1 MLSRTIAWLVGLCCL
16 FQLSEFPAVPLLL
29 LVWVPGLL
37 LFFQPQLRRWSVVP
51 LLFAAGFSWASLSA
65 WQQLYPELSPDL
77 EGVPLQITG
86 TIVSLPQREGRILRF
101 IVAPDTARDEEGT
114 PVLLPKRV
122 RLAWY
127 GKHSPQLLP
136 GERWQLRVKF
146 KRPWSLRNPGSFDYE
161 EWLFQQGIRAT
172 GYVRESKANQRLSVA
187 EGYPV
192 LRLRNAI
199 RHAIKSHIGAEPMA
213 GIITALAIGERGAIS
228 DEQWDVLL
236 ASGTNHLVAISGL
249 HVGLVAGLMYL
260 LILRLWRFCPA
271 CCERL
276 AAPRAAAFA
285 AMLVALGYAALAGF
299 SIPTQ
304 RALLMLAI
312 VLGGV
317 WWRRPIERGR
327 VLLLALWAVTLFD
340 PASILSPG
348 FWLSFAAVAWILY
361 GMWGRWDAKGLWW
374 RWGRAQLL
382 VALGL
387 LPLLLLFFQQ
397 GSLSAPLANLFAVPW
412 VSLLVVPLTLIGVAL
427 LGLWSA
433 AAGALL
439 QLAAMLMSWLWPVL
453 QWLSETIPILPLA
466 ASGWTVVPALIGVL
480 WVLAPRGWP
489 LRTMGVVLLLPLLFR
504 QPDMPAEGSARLTL
518 LDVGQG
524 LAAVVQTHAHTLLFD
539 TGPAYASGFDTG
551 DAVVVPFLR
560 NAGIG
565 QIDTLVVSHGN
576 RDHAGGVISVLK
588 QVPVHQVW
596 ADGELVTKLP
606 DAVPC
611 LRGESWQWDGVGFRF
626 LHPPPGESSN
636 DENNHSCVLRVSVG
650 GHALLLTADI
660 ETGAERTLL
669 DSGEPLQADILLV
682 PHHGSKSS
690 SSAAFLDAVQPEL
703 ALFSVGYR
711 NRYGFPHQKVV
722 ERYRQRGINT
732 ARTDAGGA
740 LQIELGEDDITP
752 LRAWRRQSRRLW
764 HGNM

>member
-1 MLSRTIAWLVGLCCL
+1 MLSRTIAWLAGLFCL
-16 FQLSEFPAVPLLL
+16 FQLREFPALPLLL

-37 LFFQPQLRRWSVVP
+37 LFFQSQTRHWSILP
-51 LLFAAGFSWASLSA
+51 LLFATGFSWASLSA
-65 WQQLYPELSPDL
+65 WQQLYPQLSPDL
-77 EGVPLQITG
+77 EGVPLQISG
-86 TIVSLPQREGRILRF
+86 TVVSLPQREGRILRF
-101 IVAPDTARDEEGT
+101 VVAPDTAQDGEGT
-114 PVLLPKRV
+114 PVLLPKHV

-127 GKHSPQLLP
+127 GKHSPQLHP
-136 GERWQLRVKF
+136 GERWQLWVKL

-172 GYVRESKANQRLSVA
+172 GYVRESQVNQRLIMA

-192 LRLRNAI
+192 LRLRDEIRRAI
-199 RHAIKSHIGAEPMA
+199 EDHLGAEPMA

-228 DEQWDVLL
+228 DGQWDVLL

-249 HVGLVAGLMYL
+249 HVGLVAGLIYL
-260 LILRLWRFCPA
+260 LILRLWRFCPT

-276 AAPRAAAFA
+276 AAPRAAALA
-285 AMLVALGYAALAGF
+285 AMLAALGYAALAGF

-312 VLGGV
+312 VLGAV
-317 WWRRPIERGR
+317 WWRRPSERSR

-361 GMWGRWDAKGLWW
+361 GMWGRWDAKGIWW
-374 RWGRAQLL
+374 RWGRVQLL

-397 GSLSAPLANLFAVPW
+397 GSLSAPLANLLAVPW
-412 VSLLVVPLTLIGVAL
+412 VSLLVVPLTLIGVVL
-427 LGLWSA
+427 LGVWSA
-433 AAGALL
+433 AAGAVL
-439 QLAAMLMSWLWPVL
+439 QLATMLMGWLWPVL

-466 ASGWTVVPALIGVL
+466 ASGWTAVPALIGLL
-480 WVLAPRGWP
+480 WLLAPRGWP
-489 LRTMGVVLLLPLLFR
+489 LRTMGVVLLLPLLLR
-504 QPDMPAEGSARLTL
+504 PPDVPPEGSARLTL

-524 LAAVVQTHAHTLLFD
+524 LAAVVQTHEHTLLFD

-560 NAGIG
+560 HAGIG
-565 QIDTLVVSHGN
+565 EVDSLVVSHGN
-576 RDHAGGVISVLK
+576 NDHAGGAISVLEQMPVK
-588 QVPVHQVW
+588 QILTD
-596 ADGELVTKLP
+596 AEFAKSLP
-606 DAVPC
+606 GATPC
-611 LRGESWQWDGVGFRF
+611 QRGQHWRWDGVEFRF
-626 LHPPPGESSN
+626 LHPPPGVSDS

-669 DSGEPLQADILLV
+669 DGQEPLSADILLV

-690 SSAAFLDAVQPEL
+690 SSAAFLDAVRPEL

-711 NRYGFPHQKVV
+711 NRYGFPHQEVL
-722 ERYRQRGINT
+722 ERYRQRGIKI

-752 LRAWRRQSRRLW
+752 LRAWRQQSRRLW